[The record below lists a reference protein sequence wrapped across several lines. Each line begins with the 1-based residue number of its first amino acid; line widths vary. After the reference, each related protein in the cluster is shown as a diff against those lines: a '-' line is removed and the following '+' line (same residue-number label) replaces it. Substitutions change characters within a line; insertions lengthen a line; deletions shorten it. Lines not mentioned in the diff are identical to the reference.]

1 MNIFTKLVSLL
12 KSETEMVP
20 NSIDDS
26 ARVTYGGLHV
36 SKELDNFL
44 KEELVPGINIQPSLF
59 WKSLETILDTFG
71 PKNIDPPYQ
80 NEARALNGWL
90 LHCLGFEHS
99 WSAHINNYTLVT
111 ELQQV
116 E

>member
-20 NSIDDS
+20 NPIDDS

-44 KEELVPGINIQPSLF
+44 REELVTAVS
-59 WKSLETILDTFG
+59 
-71 PKNIDPPYQ
+71 
-80 NEARALNGWL
+80 
-90 LHCLGFEHS
+90 
-99 WSAHINNYTLVT
+99 YTHLTLPTTAIV
-111 ELQQV
+111 
-116 E
+116 